1 MTRPLNWSLCLLLV
15 SFAAAYAVF
24 TGGAD
29 DTSTFAATIF
39 SLGLAGIAG
48 SLLLFRAGPASRPE
62 RLINTAALLFIA
74 YVAFQLVPLPL
85 AVLHVISP
93 MRAEIAE
100 ALSGLTGGARYSPLT
115 VAPPTT
121 WLHLARITAYAV
133 AFFVVRQLV
142 RRSPFGPWT
151 AALPLVAIGA
161 GQAAYGLL
169 VSEGAMALISGSYPN
184 RNHFAGLI
192 EMTLPFAFMYA
203 LSVLNRSGRRG
214 VLALSHVAK
223 AALPLGAACLMLVA
237 ILFSS
242 SKGGVVAC
250 SLSLFFMTALSF
262 GRGLPRGQRWAFL
275 GLLTLLLVA
284 AFIYLTPSDLVERFG
299 GAAAAGDSEGRV
311 PVWRDTLHLIAAF
324 PLFGCGLGAFFPAFL
339 RYQVNGIGWAWTN
352 AHNDYLQ
359 LFSELGVV
367 GFLAP
372 AVLMVAVFSRAVA
385 AASDPVVREARFIG
399 VACAGSLLAIL
410 IHSLT
415 DFNTYVT
422 ANGLVLAW
430 VAGVAAT
437 LGPPA
442 AALDAPTDRRRG
454 RLGPGVG
461 PVVLLL
467 ALLATLY
474 GGAWMVYL
482 GQPRVDI
489 DAERRYCRFGVC
501 DTDGALAALR
511 NQARATQPDSVPQLS
526 PEMLL
531 AYLDR
536 DRAAPYRWDELGDAL
551 NRAGRH
557 DEARAAFARAV
568 ALGPTSAAT
577 LLMAAE
583 FQFDDGQKA
592 EGFGLTS
599 RALQVEDAQMYDAA
613 FTMLAAKQ
621 ATPAQ
626 VIDAVALARPAALA
640 FLRRQL
646 QTDTLNLPAAHD
658 IWRWAIGRGY
668 IDDGIARE
676 YTSALLSH
684 KLEEAA
690 WNDWVS
696 YVWAA
701 RLEAGYPAENR
712 IFNGGFEREPSAVP
726 FDWQIQKVPGVLV
739 TFDKGVHAEGT
750 RSLRLAFDGTENVS
764 DVGVVQSIYLA
775 PGRYTFRAQIRSD
788 GLTTDQGV
796 SFNIRYDAAPSELYV
811 TTEAMLAPTDWTRVT
826 AEFDAP
832 SNGGMVSIRVVR
844 KPSLKFDKLAK
855 GNLRIDQIVITPANP
870 LRQP

>member
-1 MTRPLNWSLCLLLV
+1 M

-29 DTSTFAATIF
+29 DTSSFAATVF
-39 SLGLAGIAG
+39 ALGLAGIAG
-48 SLLLFRAGPASRPE
+48 SLLLFRAGPASPPE
-62 RLINTAALLFIA
+62 RVVNLAALLFLA
-74 YVAFQLVPLPL
+74 YVGLQLVPLPIQL
-85 AVLHVISP
+85 LRVISP
-93 MRAEIAE
+93 TRAEIAE
-100 ALSGLTGGARYSPLT
+100 ALSHLTGSARYAPLT

-142 RRSPFGPWT
+142 RRSPYGPWA

-169 VSEGAMALISGSYPN
+169 ASEGATELISGSYPN

-192 EMTLPFAFMYA
+192 EMTLPFAFMYS
-203 LSVLNRSGRRG
+203 LCVLNRSGRRG
-214 VLALSHVAK
+214 VLALSHVAR
-223 AALPLGAACLMLVA
+223 AALPLGATCLMLVA

-242 SKGGVVAC
+242 SKSGVVAC

-275 GLLTLLLVA
+275 GLLTLLLFA

-311 PVWRDTLHLIAAF
+311 PVWLDTLHLITAF

-339 RYQVNGIGWAWTN
+339 RYQVNGVGWAWTN

-367 GFLAP
+367 GFFAP
-372 AVLMVAVFSRAVA
+372 AVLMAAVFSRAVA

-410 IHSLT
+410 IHSVT

-422 ANGLVLAW
+422 SNGLVLAW
-430 VAGVAAT
+430 VVGVAAT

-442 AALDAPTDRRRG
+442 AALDSPPNG
-454 RLGPGVG
+454 RPISIGPGLG

-467 ALLATLY
+467 ALLASLY

-482 GQPRVDI
+482 GHNQVDV
-489 DAERRYCRFGVC
+489 DAERRYCHFGVC

-511 NQARATQPDSVPQLS
+511 NQARATQPDSAARLP
-526 PEMLL
+526 PELL
-531 AYLDR
+531 LPYLDR
-536 DRAAPYRWDELGDAL
+536 DPAAPYRWDELADAL
-551 NRAGRH
+551 QRVGRR

-568 ALGPTSAAT
+568 TLGPTSAST
-577 LLMAAE
+577 LLAAAE
-583 FQFDDGQKA
+583 FQFDDGNKA
-592 EGFGLTS
+592 EGFALTG

-613 FTMLAAKQ
+613 FAMLAAKQ
-621 ATPAQ
+621 ARPAE
-626 VIDAVALARPAALA
+626 VIDAVSLTRPAALA
-640 FLRRQL
+640 FLRQQL

-658 IWRWAIGRGY
+658 VWLWAIEHGY
-668 IDDGIARE
+668 VDDNVARE
-676 YTSALLSH
+676 YTNALLSH
-684 KLEEAA
+684 KMEEAA
-690 WNDWVS
+690 WDDWVF

-726 FDWQIQKVPGVLV
+726 FDWQIQKVPGVQV
-739 TFDKGVHAEGT
+739 TLDKAAHADGR
-750 RSLRLAFDGTENVS
+750 RSLHLAFDGTANVTE
-764 DVGVVQSIYLA
+764 VGVVQTVYLE
-775 PGRYTFRAQIRSD
+775 PGHYTFRAQVRSD

-796 SFNIRYDAAPSELYV
+796 SFSIRYDAAPLELNV
-811 TTEAMLAPTDWTRVT
+811 RTDAILAPTDWTPVT

-832 SNGGMVSIRVVR
+832 GSGGMVSVRVVR
-844 KPSLKFDKLAK
+844 RASLKFDKMVK
-855 GNLRIDQIVITPANP
+855 GDVRIDHVAITAASERSRP
-870 LRQP
+870 